1 MVDRLGRTIDYMR
14 ISVTDRCNFRCRYC
28 MPPGGAPCVRTGDA
42 PLEYGEI
49 LQIVRAALEL
59 GICHFRVTGGEPFV
73 RPGLTG
79 FLREIKEL
87 PGVETLSVT
96 TNGSLL
102 EGRLEELR
110 EIGIYSLNIS
120 LDTLDPDRFEWLTG
134 KRELEQVLAAIRQA
148 AEMGFPHLKIN
159 CVPLEGW
166 NEDEL
171 CGLAALAREYPL
183 DVRFIELMPL
193 GAGTGWRRVPQ
204 SRVEERLE
212 EQYGPL
218 LAEKEETQ
226 EGRGPAVYCRPAGF
240 QGKIGF
246 ISAISHEF
254 CESCSRI
261 RLLSDG
267 TLKPCLNGPGR
278 VKLGEM
284 IRRGAGTEEL
294 KEAMRA
300 VIFEKPGRH
309 GFEEIKGIA
318 AGEEWACG
326 GEEGCFMSSIGG

>member
-1 MVDRLGRTIDYMR
+1 MQGQGTHRWNTGKFCRSSGLPGAGDLPFQSHGRR
-14 ISVTDRCNFRCRYC
+14 ALCK
-28 MPPGGAPCVRTGDA
+28 TGPD
-42 PLEYGEI
+42 
-49 LQIVRAALEL
+49 
-59 GICHFRVTGGEPFV
+59 
-73 RPGLTG
+73 G

-148 AEMGFPHLKIN
+148 AGMGFPHLKIN

-218 LAEKEETQ
+218 LAEKEETR
-226 EGRGPAVYCRPAGF
+226 EGRGPAGLLPACRLS
-240 QGKIGF
+240 GKD
-246 ISAISHEF
+246 
-254 CESCSRI
+254 
-261 RLLSDG
+261 RLYQ
-267 TLKPCLNGPGR
+267 
-278 VKLGEM
+278 
-284 IRRGAGTEEL
+284 
-294 KEAMRA
+294 
-300 VIFEKPGRH
+300 RH
-309 GFEEIKGIA
+309 K
-318 AGEEWACG
+318 
-326 GEEGCFMSSIGG
+326 S